1 MKKIFSLMLLAGL
14 CLFGVQNV
22 KADAYVAGTF
32 NSWNPSNESYKMVAL
47 GGAHAGVYAL
57 QLSLSE
63 ADEFKIV
70 DNGWYGV
77 NNLKDTYSEL
87 SGLKGSDNDNISVN
101 SDMNI
106 TLFWDGTNIY
116 YCSTNPENQVY
127 SVAGSSAAVFG
138 AEWSTSTN
146 DMTFNSADSTF
157 TITMKNVTLSSGTVK
172 YLVLYNHS
180 YDKKYGK
187 TPGGADAE
195 LVINAAGKYDVTF
208 TFDWVT
214 REVSASAVLSPS
226 VSLAAPSYAAMNE
239 EITLVP
245 TPANFAGTVSYEYFV
260 SIDGG
265 DWTSLGS
272 TATYIIGN
280 HSYSFKVV
288 ASSDQSESATSDNV
302 DVDLY
307 TFTIAGIEA
316 LCGSNWNQA
325 DANNDMTYSE
335 GKYHWSNALVFYPG
349 SGNYGF
355 QVVKNHAWAGVY
367 PSGHYD
373 LHSNYKFESGRG
385 YYSVN
390 IEYTSNPEGIEVSTT
405 YLYPAIVKLASNNNN
420 WDWASSPVMEWN
432 DAKTICSASKVL
444 ETGLIPDSFKVV
456 VTQGESTKWFGA
468 DGTMNRG
475 ETPWRLYTNTGNLR
489 VCKDVNGEYG
499 FAFNLNDTNIAVTYP
514 KSFTRTVTAERA
526 EYYQTLCV
534 PFDAT
539 ISGAKAYAYSE
550 VDGAYVKL
558 TEVSNLTA
566 GEAYL
571 IMPNGAG
578 TITVTAAN
586 PANETAAPAIPTNG
600 FIGNLGETV
609 ELFAENSWS
618 KYVLKN
624 NEFHMIEGTA
634 SIILESTKA
643 YLHLASPVS
652 GSAPSQLRIVLEEN
666 NTTDINSLKAEGEA
680 VKFFENGQLYILRDG
695 VVYDA
700 TGRAVK

>member
-1 MKKIFSLMLLAGL
+1 MSSNGSTEGTAVATFAG
-14 CLFGVQNV
+14 
-22 KADAYVAGTF
+22 
-32 NSWNPSNESYKMVAL
+32 SE
-47 GGAHAGVYAL
+47 GVYTATYNIESAGDYHFYVYNDGNGKSYL
-57 QLSLSE
+57 NSSTTAFNGKNGNVLYPYGENNFTHVINLNASQTGTYF
-63 ADEFKIV
+63 FKLTQNG
-70 DNGWYGV
+70 DNV
-77 NNLKDTYSEL
+77 NLACAFPLYYLKNNWNNGDWDWIEMTNNGDGTYSVE
-87 SGLKGSDNDNISVN
+87 
-101 SDMNI
+101 
-106 TLFWDGTNIY
+106 
-116 YCSTNPENQVY
+116 
-127 SVAGSSAAVFG
+127 AVFG
-138 AEWSTSTN
+138 GTGCNYNTSESDTGSEWIAVSKIAGSPVAGGKY
-146 DMTFNSADSTF
+146 MF
-157 TITMKNVTLSSGTVK
+157 TLSPLTQT
-172 YLVLYNHS
+172 L
-180 YDKKYGK
+180 
-187 TPGGADAE
+187 T
-195 LVINAAGKYDVTF
+195 
-208 TFDWVT
+208 
-214 REVSASAVLSPS
+214 AVAIPT
-226 VSLAAPSYAAMNE
+226 VSLTAPRYAAMNE

-245 TPANFAGTVSYEYFV
+245 TPVNFTGTVSYEYSV

-288 ASSDQSESATSDNV
+288 ASSDQSESATSDKV

-316 LCGSNWNQA
+316 LCGSDWNQT

-349 SGNYGF
+349 SEDYGF
-355 QVVKNHAWAGVY
+355 QVVKNHAWTNAF
-367 PSGHYD
+367 PSTAYN
-373 LHSNYKFESGRG
+373 LSNTWKFESGIG

-390 IEYTSNPEGIEVSTT
+390 IDYTYPEGIEVTTT

-432 DAKTICSASKVL
+432 DAKTICSASMVL

-456 VTQGESTKWFGA
+456 VTQGKSTKWFG
-468 DGTMNRG
+468 DDYTMKRG
-475 ETPWRLYTNTGNLR
+475 ETPWTLLTNTGNLR

-534 PFDAT
+534 PFNAT

-586 PANETAAPAIPTNG
+586 PANETATLAIHDNG

-624 NEFHMIEGTA
+624 NEFHMIDGTA
-634 SIILESTKA
+634 SIIIESTKA

-700 TGRAVK
+700 TGRAVR